1 MQAKNLIFFIS
12 PKITV
17 FRFNK
22 MEPSGSFFGFR
33 LIVLLSFRDDFI
45 LSAVCC

>member
-1 MQAKNLIFFIS
+1 MQAKFLIFFIS
-12 PKITV
+12 SKITV

-22 MEPSGSFFGFR
+22 MEPRGSFFGFG

-45 LSAVCC
+45 LSPVCC